1 MGSHCP
7 SSGDYKG
14 ICYTG
19 GSSSHSP
26 TADLRGM
33 LPALALRKAEETSDS
48 LKKQA
53 LNLFAFCDEILKG

>member
-1 MGSHCP
+1 MGRTALLRVITSE
-7 SSGDYKG
+7 SA
-14 ICYTG
+14 TG

-33 LPALALRKAEETSDS
+33 LPAVALRKAEETSAS